1 MQQKMLMVSPQQ
13 QLVLQKNDANG
24 STTENVPTTENAS
37 ETADNVIKLNT
48 IVVTATGYEQ
58 DLVQAP
64 ASITVINR
72 EELDK
77 REYNDITD
85 ALRNSP
91 GGGNWW

>member
-1 MQQKMLMVSPQQ
+1 M
-13 QLVLQKNDANG
+13 
-24 STTENVPTTENAS
+24 PTTENAS
-37 ETADNVIKLNT
+37 ETADNVVKLNT

-85 ALRNSP
+85 ALRNAP